1 MTKEWMTEEELRQKA
16 EGRRMMAEGM
26 TASERGETWTRERR
40 NKFSAL
46 SKALKKMG
54 DEIREEGGD
63 IEAYVERFAPL
74 IIKGRIEID
83 GNARIFSRKVLGEVA
98 KEKLNLSKCKEALAE
113 ALCYSSYRGLKAKT
127 LDLGLDPFI
136 VKGILKEQ
144 RNDY

>member
-1 MTKEWMTEEELRQKA
+1 MTEEWMTEEELRQKA

-54 DEIREEGGD
+54 DEIREVGGD
-63 IEAYVERFAPL
+63 IEVYVEKFAPM

-83 GNARIFSRKVLGEVA
+83 GNAKIFSRKVFGEVA
-98 KEKLNLSKCKEALAE
+98 KEKLNLSKCKEVLAKALG
-113 ALCYSSYRGLKAKT
+113 YSSYRGLKAKT

-136 VKGILKEQ
+136 VKGILKE
-144 RNDY
+144 